1 MQTFRKSKS
10 RLLSGLLLL
19 ALIMYYLYPNGHFL
33 TGHISAPI
41 VGVDTRVVCMSPTSL
56 PSGAGRKYKQ
66 NLVLKQRMGPA
77 SKKFSPFTST
87 GSWAW
92 PGRTAFYPFLC
103 PWVFLC
109 KILKPR
115 LLQTPTHLLG
125 VPNAY
130 DPFATAGSCLPCPLI
145 PSALA
150 AGT

>member
-19 ALIMYYLYPNGHFL
+19 ALIMYYLHPNGHFL

-77 SKKFSPFTST
+77 RS
-87 GSWAW
+87 
-92 PGRTAFYPFLC
+92 
-103 PWVFLC
+103 
-109 KILKPR
+109 
-115 LLQTPTHLLG
+115 
-125 VPNAY
+125 
-130 DPFATAGSCLPCPLI
+130 
-145 PSALA
+145 SALSPAQA
-150 AGT
+150 AEHDLGELLSILFFAPGFFYVRSLNQDFYRLPLTSRVSLMHTIHLQPQGPVCHLH